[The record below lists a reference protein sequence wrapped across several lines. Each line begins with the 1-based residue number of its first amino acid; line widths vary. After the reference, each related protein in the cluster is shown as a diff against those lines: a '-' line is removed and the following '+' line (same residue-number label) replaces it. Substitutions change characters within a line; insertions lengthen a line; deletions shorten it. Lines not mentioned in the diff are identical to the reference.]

1 MKAVISILDVAE
13 RFSPKINTRARRP
26 QIICPFHS
34 DKHLGS
40 CRIYTDSNT
49 FKCESCGAHGDT
61 LTLAS
66 GYLDIPLSSMDHLL
80 ERMVSEF
87 GLIRENVCEQFLPDN
102 CSGRK
107 KGPER
112 LSSEEYKRLLLDDHF
127 SVPTEFEQIEYE
139 KGEWDYVP
147 CRETQYY
154 YRSLA
159 MQDPEFHDWVVCT
172 VSRKYWLRYASM
184 LLFCQSQGYI
194 LMEDVLQKIMD
205 DSIRLLKKG
214 LMNKRLYRGEMKLR
228 NRLLNEQ
235 IEEEIR
241 SAQNRSDSDASAV

>member
-1 MKAVISILDVAE
+1 MKDVISILDVAE
-13 RFSPKINTRARRP
+13 RFSPKINTRAKRP

-107 KGPER
+107 KVRNVSVPRNIKGCCLMITSPSL
-112 LSSEEYKRLLLDDHF
+112 LSSNK
-127 SVPTEFEQIEYE
+127 SNT
-139 KGEWDYVP
+139 KKANG
-147 CRETQYY
+147 
-154 YRSLA
+154 
-159 MQDPEFHDWVVCT
+159 
-172 VSRKYWLRYASM
+172 
-184 LLFCQSQGYI
+184 
-194 LMEDVLQKIMD
+194 IMD
-205 DSIRLLKKG
+205 RPKLSGQNKKAP
-214 LMNKRLYRGEMKLR
+214 M
-228 NRLLNEQ
+228 
-235 IEEEIR
+235 
-241 SAQNRSDSDASAV
+241 